1 LHSLHGGGSGKRSR
15 VWERIQQEFQTE
27 EMVAMGM
34 SDVNGYEIL
43 SALDEPVDEFLRMFN
58 GQKRI
63 DKDGIAFTMN
73 QCDGVGNPG
82 QILLARPKSLSN
94 AGTLLRQE
102 LPIQLCHK
110 AFLS

>member
-1 LHSLHGGGSGKRSR
+1 
-15 VWERIQQEFQTE
+15 
-27 EMVAMGM
+27 MGM

-82 QILLARPKSLSN
+82 QILLARRKSLSN

-102 LPIQLCHK
+102 LQCSPRLRRRRTVIDRTGLT
-110 AFLS
+110 